1 MTQFFYSFFSICL
14 RSVCELSKPS
24 HYTLLKDCVKFEAQN
39 FGPMFLQDCLF
50 LLKVPQWQSKLF
62 NNLCRWMLSFD
73 KMEMRHSKKEKK
85 CGFLWQ
91 PSIFIKKMENCK
103 YVDQIATHTLDWFWL
118 EIACYRSRQVKYR
131 DILCQ
136 ANFKEVTF
144 QKGTS
149 WPTCWMQKSESL
161 PTPDMVREASRPTNE
176 RGTKDT
182 CIL

>member
-1 MTQFFYSFFSICL
+1 
-14 RSVCELSKPS
+14 
-24 HYTLLKDCVKFEAQN
+24 
-39 FGPMFLQDCLF
+39 
-50 LLKVPQWQSKLF
+50 
-62 NNLCRWMLSFD
+62 MLSFD

-103 YVDQIATHTLDWFWL
+103 YVNQIATHTLDWFWL
-118 EIACYRSRQVKYR
+118 EIACNRSRQVKYR

-136 ANFKEVTF
+136 ATFKEVTF

-161 PTPDMVREASRPTNE
+161 PTPDMVREASTNE
-176 RGTKDT
+176 RTGDKRYLYPLNTSKST
-182 CIL
+182 TTLENKTGSACYKRYYSFRPNLLQSTQPLLSSHQGLFLRVY